1 MNNNIGPTDNELINY
16 LSWCEACDITPFGE
30 EKQEEENK
38 EENNEEVDYI
48 KILKRKRKDD

>member
-38 EENNEEVDYI
+38 EENNEKVDYI

>member
-30 EKQEEENK
+30 EQQEENK

-48 KILKRKRKDD
+48 KILKKKRKDD